1 VAFVVSDGALRGL
14 SVPSNMPVARVR
26 LAEDY
31 TADYA
36 AIWRTQGALRT
47 VVDFLGRN
55 IASLGLH
62 QFRRVSDTDRQ
73 RVTDSGL
80 INLLDRPNP
89 VTTRYRLLDALV
101 RDFGIY
107 DRAYWLK
114 VKAKDRP
121 WLLRLPPAQVSPLG
135 GSFWPEAFEFD
146 GGKGKRVI
154 PADQVVHFRGYSP
167 DGDRGGAPPIEALR
181 RVLAEEYEAGR
192 MRENTLRNG
201 ARVSGYLERPAG
213 APSWSDTAADRFRA
227 SWRSQ
232 YAGGG
237 PESGGTPILEDG
249 MKFVAASQ
257 TAEQLQYVEARKLT
271 REEVAA
277 AFFIPPT
284 MVGVMDS
291 ATFSNIREQHKHL
304 YQDTLGPWLSMI
316 AEELSLQLLPDF
328 PDAAGTYLEFN
339 LAEKLRGSFE
349 EQAAQIQTSVGGPW
363 MTRNEARALN
373 NLPALEGGDELIVP
387 LNVVEGGQASPSD
400 SAPDTGALSGGA
412 GGHKCAPALGPGGKF
427 GVKAPGEPDIEARED
442 VVALF
447 DAFFR
452 RQRETVL
459 AAIGGGSA
467 DWWDADRWDSE
478 LTADLYALVVE
489 MSETMGADA
498 AESFGF
504 DPEAYDLDST
514 LAFLHAFAEARAGW
528 VNETTRQQ
536 LDEVLAEAEAAEADP
551 DVAPED
557 VPDPAVVFDNAEAQR
572 AEAAGNSTFAALASF
587 VAVEAGRRL
596 LGDANKTWRTN
607 STNSRRSHAR
617 MDGETVRINQR
628 FSNGLKWPGD
638 PAKGPDEVAGCMCSV
653 EVTPLPPEEQDEGGE
668 S

>member
-1 VAFVVSDGALRGL
+1 
-14 SVPSNMPVARVR
+14 MPAVR
-26 LAEDY
+26 LKLADDF
-31 TADYA
+31 TADYG
-36 AIWRTQGALRT
+36 AIWRTQGAVRT

-62 QFRRVSDTDRQ
+62 QFRRISDTDRE

-80 INLLDRPNP
+80 IALLNRPNP
-89 VTTRYRLLDALV
+89 ATTRYRLLDALV

-121 WLLRLPPAQVSPLG
+121 WLLRLPPAQVSPVG
-135 GSFWPEAFEFD
+135 GTFWPEAYEFD
-146 GGKGKRVI
+146 GGRGKRII
-154 PADQVVHFRGYSP
+154 PADQIVHFRGYSP
-167 DGDRGGAPPIEALR
+167 DGDLAGAPPIEALR

-201 ARVSGYLERPAG
+201 ARVSGYLERPVG
-213 APSWSDTAADRFRA
+213 APAWSDTAADRFRT
-227 SWRSQ
+227 SWRAQ

-373 NLPALEGGDELIVP
+373 NLPAVDGGDELIVP
-387 LNVVEGGQASPSD
+387 LNVITGGQASPSD
-400 SAPDTGALSGGA
+400 SAPDTGALAGAA
-412 GGHKCAPALGPGGKF
+412 GGHKCRPALVSGKF
-427 GVKAPGEPDIEARED
+427 AGLKAPGAPDPDAREE

-447 DAFFR
+447 DDFFR

-459 AAIGGGSA
+459 SAINGGAG
-467 DWWDADRWDSE
+467 DWWDAERWDKE

-489 MSETMGADA
+489 LSDTMGADA
-498 AESFGF
+498 AEALGF
-504 DPEAYDLDST
+504 DPGAYDLAAT
-514 LAFLHAFAEARAGW
+514 LAFLHAFAEIRAGW
-528 VNETTRQQ
+528 VNETTRVQ
-536 LDEVLAEAEAAEADP
+536 LDEALADESED
-551 DVAPED
+551 APG
-557 VPDPAVVFDNAEAQR
+557 PAVVFDNAEAQR
-572 AEAAGNSTFAALASF
+572 AEASGKSTFTALASF
-587 VAVEAGRRL
+587 VAVEAGRKL
-596 LGDANKTWRTN
+596 LGDANKTWVTN
-607 STNSRRSHAR
+607 SGNSRKSHAR
-617 MDGETVRINQR
+617 LDGETVRINER
-628 FSNGLKWPGD
+628 FSNGLNWPGD
-638 PAKGPDEVAGCMCSV
+638 PSKGADEVAGCMCGVIV
-653 EVTPLPPEEQDEGGE
+653 EPLPPAEQNNGSGD
-668 S
+668 